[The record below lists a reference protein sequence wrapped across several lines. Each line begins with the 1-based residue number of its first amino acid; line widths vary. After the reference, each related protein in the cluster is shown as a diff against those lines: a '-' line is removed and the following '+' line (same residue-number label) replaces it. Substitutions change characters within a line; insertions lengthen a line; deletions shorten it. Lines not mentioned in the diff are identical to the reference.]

1 MAMRKRS
8 LKTSFEI
15 TGPDAL
21 FHMMSI
27 RFRSDTIYSSPDILH
42 HTFKNMTLHAVKW
55 LFCNHY

>member
-27 RFRSDTIYSSPDILH
+27 RFRSDTKYPLPINEYL
-42 HTFKNMTLHAVKW
+42 KLNTLFF
-55 LFCNHY
+55 LNI

>member
-27 RFRSDTIYSSPDILH
+27 RFRSDTIYVEQALTSMCSISVQLN
-42 HTFKNMTLHAVKW
+42 FFIKALQQM
-55 LFCNHY
+55 

>member
-27 RFRSDTIYSSPDILH
+27 RFRSDTKYVDK
-42 HTFKNMTLHAVKW
+42 F
-55 LFCNHY
+55 

>member
-27 RFRSDTIYSSPDILH
+27 RFRSDTTYKSPTHLRY
-42 HTFKNMTLHAVKW
+42 MQRQE
-55 LFCNHY
+55 

>member
-27 RFRSDTIYSSPDILH
+27 RFRSDTTYIAWSRCGLKLIL
-42 HTFKNMTLHAVKW
+42 F
-55 LFCNHY
+55 